1 MVRWF
6 NYTSSV
12 FWVLLLFLVL
22 HMPKGIVAEENI
34 MIDDKSIVYPDPTEL
49 YKSSISYTSYR
60 RTGVVTGR
68 PLWVNLVFMMG
79 I

>member
-12 FWVLLLFLVL
+12 FWVLFLFLVL
-22 HMPKGIVAEENI
+22 QLPKGIVAEENI

-49 YKSSISYTSYR
+49 YKSSISLYILS
-60 RTGVVTGR
+60 
-68 PLWVNLVFMMG
+68 PKLVFMMG